1 MEIEKNVN
9 PDDDWNDAQW
19 IEDEIDAEDAE
30 IDKLWNE
37 YLSVVDSLTGCQTMS
52 FPDWLDKRGKQ

>member
-1 MEIEKNVN
+1 METNVN

-30 IDKLWNE
+30 YTREHMHGYDIHREKAGRDFVALLNQLIT
-37 YLSVVDSLTGCQTMS
+37 Y
-52 FPDWLDKRGKQ
+52 R